1 VAFALQRS
9 EPVADGARRV
19 LDELLTG
26 AIAALDGGGDVAT
39 AVHEARKATKR
50 VRAVVRLMRPAI
62 RAKDYRNLNR
72 GARDAARAL
81 AGARDAHVAAAT
93 FDALVATAN
102 DPTVYMGLRA
112 QLPADD
118 DPAPSTEALATAVQG
133 LDTVRTR
140 SQRLSLD
147 DPGWSA
153 VGPGLAAMYRRG
165 AKGMSTAAGKPSAAR
180 LHQWRKHTKY
190 LWHATELLTPAWPA
204 VVGPFSAE
212 LHALSDSLGDD
223 HDLDVLSVLVADR
236 GLAVPAGWADLV
248 AQRHA
253 QLRSAAFSRGLRCY
267 AEPAAAFT
275 DRMRSYVAAWLAG

>member
-9 EPVADGARRV
+9 EPVADGVRRV
-19 LDELLTG
+19 LDELLSR
-26 AIAALDGGGDVAT
+26 AITALDGSGDVAT

-50 VRAVVRLMRPAI
+50 VRAVARLVRPAI
-62 RAKDYRNLNR
+62 RAKDYRTLNR
-72 GARDAARAL
+72 GAREAARAL
-81 AGARDAHVAAAT
+81 AGARDAHVAVAT

-102 DPTVYMGLRA
+102 DPSVYVGLRE

-118 DPAPSTEALATAVQG
+118 PTPSAQALATAVQE
-133 LDTVRTR
+133 LDAVRART
-140 SQRLSLD
+140 QRLSLD

-180 LHQWRKHTKY
+180 LHEWRKHTKY

-223 HDLDVLSVLVADR
+223 HDLDLLSALVADR

-248 AQRHA
+248 AQRHT
-253 QLRSAAFSRGLRCY
+253 QLRAAAFSRGLRCY
-267 AEPAAAFT
+267 AEPEAAFA
-275 DRMRSYVAAWLAG
+275 DRMKSYVAAWLAG